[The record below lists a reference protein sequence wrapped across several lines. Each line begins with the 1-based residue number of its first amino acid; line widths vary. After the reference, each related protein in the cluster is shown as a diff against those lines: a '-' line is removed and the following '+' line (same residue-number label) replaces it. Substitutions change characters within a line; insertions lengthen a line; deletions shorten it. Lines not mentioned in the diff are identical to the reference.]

1 MTPTATACPADLTGD
16 GVVNVFD
23 LLDLLSAWGPCGSC
37 PPACFGD
44 ISGGSG
50 VPDCTVNVF
59 DLLYMLSNWG

>member
-1 MTPTATACPADLTGD
+1 
-16 GVVNVFD
+16 VVNVFD